1 MALWPRMQKFM
12 QQGIQERTGLAQS
25 VAALEA
31 VLKEVPDA
39 TADAKVIS

>member
-1 MALWPRMQKFM
+1 MQKFL

-31 VLKEVPDA
+31 VFREPPD
-39 TADAKVIS
+39 TAADTKVSA